1 MQWLYLNGSL
11 VRRDEAAVSALDR
24 AVVHGRALI
33 ETFAARDGR
42 VSRLTAHYERLCA
55 GAPVLGLTVPLT
67 FAALEAAVS
76 AVLDRNG
83 VADAR
88 LRLILTAGP
97 GDGAPGSVTL
107 TAQPLTDYPPE
118 LYQRGMHATVA
129 TVRRNETS
137 PLSRIKCAAGLLDG
151 LLAREAARA
160 AGFDEAI
167 MLNTRGL
174 VAETTVAN
182 VFIVKDNRL
191 LTPTIGSG
199 ALPGVTRAAVLTLAR
214 DSGLEAAE
222 TEFTL
227 NDLRTAD
234 EAFLTNAIMGVMPLT
249 RLDGQAIG
257 DGHVGGATERA
268 SQACDTNA

>member
-11 VRRDEAAVSALDR
+11 VRSDEAAVSALDR
-24 AVVHGRALI
+24 AVFHGRALL

-42 VSRLTAHYERLCA
+42 ISRLDAHYRRLCE

-67 FAALEAAVS
+67 FAGLEAAVI
-76 AVLDRNG
+76 AVLDRNV

-88 LRLILTAGP
+88 LRLTVTAGP

-118 LYQRGMHATVA
+118 LYVRGMHATVA
-129 TVRRNETS
+129 AVRRNETS

-151 LLAREAARA
+151 ILAREAARA

-174 VAETTVAN
+174 VAEATVAN
-182 VFIVKDNRL
+182 VFIVKDGRI
-191 LTPTIGSG
+191 LTPTIESG
-199 ALPGVTRAAVLTLAR
+199 ALPGVTRAAVLALAH
-214 DSGLEAAE
+214 DSGLDPTE
-222 TEFTL
+222 TELTL
-227 NDLRTAD
+227 DDLRTAD
-234 EAFLTNAIMGVMPLT
+234 EAFLTNAVMGVMPLT
-249 RLDGQAIG
+249 RLEGEAIG
-257 DGHVGGATERA
+257 DGCVGSVTERA
-268 SQACDTNA
+268 ATGQRRR